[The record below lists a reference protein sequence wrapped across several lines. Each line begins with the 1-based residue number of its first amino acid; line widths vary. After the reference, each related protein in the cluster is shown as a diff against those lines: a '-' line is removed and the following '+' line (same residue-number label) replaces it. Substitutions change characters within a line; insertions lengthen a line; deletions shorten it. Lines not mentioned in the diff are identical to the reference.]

1 MTEPDLRKS
10 EAIPKKRSY
19 GMQHLK
25 VVRIEEE
32 VGGNRCYYLAPNPQ
46 KGTTHLAEFR
56 AGQYL
61 SVLLK
66 FSGRTL
72 SRPYSIASSPREA
85 REGFYMLTIQRVEDG
100 LASCFIHD
108 NWQVGTEV
116 TVSEPLGHFTCA
128 SCRNAGTIVALVG
141 GGCITPVR
149 SLAMAIADG
158 EEDVNLI
165 LLYGTGTLQE
175 TMFQKDLK
183 ALESKCPRIRLVNVL
198 CDEVREGC
206 EHGFI
211 TAQLIRKYAPLDAYV
226 IFICGPQDMRR
237 FVENEVQSLCIPQS
251 RVCNELY
258 GEYFTAAPEGAAVF
272 RLTVRMDGGER
283 TVAAPSGMSLLRTL
297 EENGFEVP
305 ARCRSGECGWCRTKL
320 ISGDVCIPQNVDG
333 RIEAE
338 RACGYIHPCYS
349 FPRSDLVIKVPEQE

>member
-1 MTEPDLRKS
+1 MAAAHNGK
-10 EAIPKKRSY
+10 
-19 GMQHLK
+19 QHLK
-25 VVRIEEE
+25 VIRIEEE
-32 VGGNRCYYLAPNPQ
+32 VGENRCYYLAPNPQ

-61 SVLLK
+61 SVMLK
-66 FSGRTL
+66 FGGRIL

-141 GGCITPVR
+141 GGCITPIR

-211 TAQLIRKYAPLDAYV
+211 TAQLIRKYAPLGAYSV
-226 IFICGPQDMRR
+226 FLCGPQDMRR
-237 FVENEVQSLCIPQS
+237 FVEKELESLGISQSQI
-251 RVCNELY
+251 CNELY

-338 RACGYIHPCYS
+338 CPEGYIHPCYS
-349 FPRSDLVIKVPEQE
+349 FPRSDLVIEVPEQE

>member
-1 MTEPDLRKS
+1 
-10 EAIPKKRSY
+10 
-19 GMQHLK
+19 MQHLK

-100 LASCFIHD
+100 LASRFIHD

-128 SCRNAGTIVALVG
+128 SCRDAGTIVALVG

-149 SLAMAIADG
+149 SLAMAIADE
-158 EEDVNLI
+158 EEDVNLT

-183 ALESKCPRIRLVNVL
+183 ALESKCPRIKLVNVL
-198 CDEVREGC
+198 CDEVREDC

-211 TAQLIRKYAPLDAYV
+211 TARLIRKYAPMGAYSV
-226 IFICGPQDMRR
+226 FICGPQDMRR

-338 RACGYIHPCYS
+338 CPEGYIHPCYS
-349 FPRSDLVIKVPEQE
+349 FPRSDLVIEVPEQE